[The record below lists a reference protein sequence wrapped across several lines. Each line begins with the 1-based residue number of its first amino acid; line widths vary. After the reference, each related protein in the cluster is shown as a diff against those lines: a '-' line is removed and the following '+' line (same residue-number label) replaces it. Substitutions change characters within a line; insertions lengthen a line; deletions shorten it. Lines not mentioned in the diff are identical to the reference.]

1 MSLALMLV
9 TNPKVPEYIKDIILL
24 HVAGVAFL
32 TLVINATTTA
42 MLVDYLGLSKISD
55 LKKNLLLSISLRM
68 NKEVD

>member
-9 TNPKVPEYIKDIILL
+9 TNEKVPEYIKDIILL
-24 HVAGVAFL
+24 HVSGVAFL

-55 LKKNLLLSISLRM
+55 LKKNLLLGISLKINRDV
-68 NKEVD
+68 E